1 MVKRLNY
8 LNELWLPRV
17 QSEGAHFGEMD
28 SQAPV
33 RRRKPLERKF
43 KAKFVCVCVSEC
55 VPVYARADD
64 TKRDAQV
71 DGGPIGAGLPAVAA
85 LLVPGDRLNLLQ
97 RLAALA
103 LLIRSSASSS
113 ASSQSA
119 RRHRAAA
126 LSLITTHTHTHT

>member
-43 KAKFVCVCVSEC
+43 KAKFVCVCVCLSVAEAMASAGKC
-55 VPVYARADD
+55 VCKWWGWYMSATVH
-64 TKRDAQV
+64 
-71 DGGPIGAGLPAVAA
+71 A
-85 LLVPGDRLNLLQ
+85 LV
-97 RLAALA
+97 
-103 LLIRSSASSS
+103 S
-113 ASSQSA
+113 
-119 RRHRAAA
+119 
-126 LSLITTHTHTHT
+126 LSGCVGVCLCVLWHTLTGFSCL

>member
-43 KAKFVCVCVSEC
+43 KAKFVCVCVCLS
-55 VPVYARADD
+55 VYLCMPEQMIQSVMPRLME
-64 TKRDAQV
+64 AQS
-71 DGGPIGAGLPAVAA
+71 GPGSPQSQHCLF
-85 LLVPGDRLNLLQ
+85 PGI
-97 RLAALA
+97 A
-103 LLIRSSASSS
+103 
-113 ASSQSA
+113 
-119 RRHRAAA
+119 
-126 LSLITTHTHTHT
+126 